1 MHFSIYT
8 LSDEEIFSI
17 LFSLGLL
24 KNGQRRI
31 IKINRSVKEE
41 EDHEQKIF
49 ALPIQKQEA
58 ILNAGFCVF
67 SQNSYKKSLQV
78 KLPMLQV
85 SVNPCCFTIF
95 TTKEN
100 CIFFYGKMCADYHGG
115 SGKKRLL

>member
-17 LFSLGLL
+17 LFSFRSSQKRSTAYKL
-24 KNGQRRI
+24 KLTAA
-31 IKINRSVKEE
+31 VKEE
-41 EDHEQKIF
+41 EDHEQNF
-49 ALPIQKQEA
+49 ALPSR
-58 ILNAGFCVF
+58 NRRRF
-67 SQNSYKKSLQV
+67 SMRDFVYSHRTLIRRALQV